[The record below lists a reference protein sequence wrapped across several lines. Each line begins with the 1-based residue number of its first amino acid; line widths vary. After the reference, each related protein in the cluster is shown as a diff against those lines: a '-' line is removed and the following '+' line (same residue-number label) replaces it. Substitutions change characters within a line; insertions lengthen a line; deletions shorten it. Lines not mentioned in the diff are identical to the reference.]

1 MIFLWEMM
9 QMTWNLVPQYTALL
23 FAAIIWIYSRED
35 NVIPTLKN
43 RLFRMC
49 LRMTVLSMVF
59 VIAALTMNAR
69 YGEWP
74 IAVLHAVNILALFST
89 VLVTLT
95 FLQYSMAVIWENEE
109 QVYRNLKLA
118 AIPAVLCAGALL
130 STPAT
135 GFIYSFTAPWGYM
148 PGPGFGLVNAISI
161 LHLAAMVA
169 VILLNRK
176 KLQRSL
182 FGVLLS
188 FPLLGLTLALV
199 QEFYLRQY
207 MLSGV
212 STTASL
218 LIVYLY
224 LQNKRIVVDDLTG
237 LQNRTAFRQVLQLR
251 LQNKQIFHIIIVSLD
266 SFKAVN
272 DKFGQTRGDGFLQS
286 VSRYLTDIVP
296 IKYIYRISGDEFG
309 IILENKDSSAVQLA
323 TTAIHNRFREPWE
336 TEGVSYILS
345 ASIAVAAI
353 PVHAGTLEEVISLL
367 EHCTHRSKTDGK
379 GKVVY
384 ADGTMV
390 SKAHRKR
397 RISEALEEAIV
408 SGGFTVHYQ
417 PVYCVREDRFTSA
430 EALLRLDH
438 PDFGSVSPGEFI
450 PIAEEAGLMG
460 ELFYLVLDRVCSF
473 LRLLEQKNISI
484 DAVSINCSVPQIF
497 QENLAEN
504 ILRITETYGIDAN
517 KICLEITENTFAER
531 NDLIT
536 GIMYDLGQH
545 GIQFYLDDFGT
556 GYSNLST
563 VVKLPFE
570 FIKIDKNLVYEA
582 TASQKSLSVMKG
594 LAAAFAESGMKVIIE
609 GVETD
614 AHREIAATVNADYI
628 QGFLYARPMPE
639 EEAAAC
645 LQQGRFSDGHN
656 NS

>member
-1 MIFLWEMM
+1 M

-23 FAAIIWIYSRED
+23 FAAIIWIYSREY

-43 RLFRMC
+43 RLFRVC
-49 LRMTVLSMVF
+49 LRMTVLSMVSF
-59 VIAALTMNAR
+59 ITALTMNAR

-74 IAVLHAVNILALFST
+74 LAVLHAVNILALFST
-89 VLVTLT
+89 ALVTLT
-95 FLQYSMAVIWENEE
+95 FLQYLIAVIWENEE

-118 AIPAVLCAGALL
+118 TIPAVLFAGALL
-130 STPAT
+130 LTPAT
-135 GFIYSFTAPWGYM
+135 GFVYSFAAPQGYM
-148 PGPGFGLVNAISI
+148 PGPGFGLINAISI
-161 LHLAAMVA
+161 LYLAAMVA

-176 KLQRSL
+176 KLQGSL
-182 FGVLLS
+182 FWILLS

-199 QEFYLRQY
+199 HEFYLPQY

-212 STTASL
+212 SATASL

-224 LQNKRIVVDDLTG
+224 LQNKRIVLDDLTG

-251 LQNKQIFHIIIVSLD
+251 LQNKQVFHIILVSLD
-266 SFKAVN
+266 NFKAVN
-272 DKFGQTRGDGFLQS
+272 VKFGQMRGDGFLQA
-286 VSRYLTDIVP
+286 VSRYLTGIVP

-309 IILENKDSSAVQLA
+309 IILENKDNSAVQLA

-336 TEGVSYILS
+336 TEGVGYILS

-367 EHCTHRSKTDGK
+367 EYCTLRSKTDGK

-397 RISEALEEAIV
+397 RIGEALREAIV
-408 SGGFTVHYQ
+408 MGGFTVHYQ
-417 PVYCVREDRFTSA
+417 PVYSVREDRFTSA
-430 EALLRLDH
+430 EALLRLNH
-438 PDFGSVSPGEFI
+438 PDFGSIPPGEFI

-460 ELFYLVLDRVCSF
+460 DLFYLVMDRVCAFIS
-473 LRLLEQKNISI
+473 LLEQKNISI
-484 DAVSINCSVPQIF
+484 DAVSINCSIPQIF
-497 QENLAEN
+497 QENLVEN
-504 ILRITETYGIDAN
+504 ILRIIEAYGVDGR

-563 VVKLPFE
+563 VVSCPL
-570 FIKIDKNLVYEA
+570 N
-582 TASQKSLSVMKG
+582 SSKSTKTWYMRPRPVRSRSV
-594 LAAAFAESGMKVIIE
+594 S
-609 GVETD
+609 
-614 AHREIAATVNADYI
+614 
-628 QGFLYARPMPE
+628 
-639 EEAAAC
+639 
-645 LQQGRFSDGHN
+645 
-656 NS
+656 